1 MARHL
6 SPIFQG
12 FCGSVNNLLV
22 FKQVHGQTIVTVFP
36 DRSKVIF
43 SERQKQAQKRFSDA
57 VYFARTIIGNTN
69 LKKIYALK
77 ASLHNFRSAWNAAIA
92 EYMGDAPL
100 SFKPVKERFDQ
111 RIITNQMGT
120 DIHVKLVKHIPA
132 DYSNSGIKS
141 GVAPLLQKRLSA
153 AIRQNKLRA
162 WTVPVEEY
170 LRAST

>member
-1 MARHL
+1 MARHS

-12 FCGSVNNLLV
+12 FCGSVDRQLV
-22 FKQVHGQTIVTVFP
+22 LKQVYGQTIVTVFP

-43 SERQKQAQKRFSDA
+43 SEQQKQAQKRFSDA
-57 VYFARTIIGNTN
+57 VYFARTIIGNAN

-100 SFKPVKERFDQ
+100 ALKPVKERFDQ
-111 RIITNQMGT
+111 RIISNQMGKG
-120 DIHVKLVKHIPA
+120 IQVKLFKRIPA

-141 GVAPLLQKRLSA
+141 GVAPLRKKRLSA
-153 AIRQNKLRA
+153 SVRQNKIRA
-162 WTVPVEEY
+162 WTVPVDEY
-170 LRAST
+170 LRTST